1 MASRIEMDPLGE
13 LAVPSEAL
21 WGIQTERARANF
33 PISGIGPHPAFVRA
47 TVLIKKAAAQV
58 HVDSGRLESEL
69 GQAISAAAD
78 EILAGRHLDQFVVD
92 AFQAGA
98 GTSHNMN
105 ANEVLANRANELLGS
120 TRGAYRPVHPNDHV
134 NMAQSTNDLI
144 PTAIALAALE
154 LLPGLESALAKLSDR
169 LADRAKKWDRI
180 VKTGRTHLQDATPIR
195 LGQEFGAYAE
205 AVRRHHAPIAAARIA
220 IGELSIGGTAVGSGL
235 NAETTYQSAV
245 VARLSQLTGID
256 LSPSRNLFYSMQS
269 MARFSQLS
277 GALRTL
283 AVDLG
288 RIANDFRLLGS
299 GPRTGLDEVRLPA
312 VQPGS
317 SIMPGKVNPVMA
329 ECLNMI
335 CLQIHGNDLTISQ
348 AAAAG
353 QLELN
358 VMMPVIAFNLC
369 QSIQILASGADV
381 FADRCVA
388 GLEANEAMIAFW
400 LERNTMLATALAP
413 RLGYAKSAEIAKEAV
428 RSGESIPQ
436 TARRLTDLSDAELAL
451 GLDPEPMTRPGV
463 R

>member
-58 HVDSGRLESEL
+58 HVDSGRLEPEL

-169 LADRAKKWDRI
+169 LSDRAEEWDRI

-205 AVRRHHAPIAAARIA
+205 AVGRHRAPILAARVA
-220 IGELSIGGTAVGSGL
+220 ISELSIGGTAVGSGL

-245 VARLSQLTGID
+245 VARLSQLTGSD

-288 RIANDFRLLGS
+288 RIANDIRMLGS
-299 GPRTGLDEVRLPA
+299 GPRTGLDELRLPA

-413 RLGYAKSAEIAKEAV
+413 RLGYAKAAEIAKEAV

-451 GLDPEPMTRPGV
+451 ALDPEPMTRPGV

>member
-1 MASRIEMDPLGE
+1 MASRIEIDPLGE

-58 HVDSGRLESEL
+58 HVDSGRLEPEL

-154 LLPGLESALAKLSDR
+154 LLPGLESALGKLSDR
-169 LADRAKKWDRI
+169 LSDRAEEWDRI

-205 AVRRHHAPIAAARIA
+205 AVGRHRAPILAARVA
-220 IGELSIGGTAVGSGL
+220 ISELSIGGTAVGSGL

-245 VARLSQLTGID
+245 VARLSQLTGSD

-288 RIANDFRLLGS
+288 RIANDIRMLGS

-335 CLQIHGNDLTISQ
+335 CLQIHGNDLAISQ

-369 QSIQILASGADV
+369 QSMQILASGADV

-413 RLGYAKSAEIAKEAV
+413 RLGYAKAAEIAKEAV

-451 GLDPEPMTRPGV
+451 ALDPEPMTRPGV